1 MATALLIDTL
11 EERVEGVFGDP
22 GDPMWALDLRALEL
36 LWDEAAIVWECD
48 ARTFEFW
55 YVSAG
60 AEAVLGWPR
69 ERWTAEPGF
78 WAGVV
83 VHPGDRD
90 DAVAYC
96 VAETGA
102 CRDHEFVYRARAADG
117 RVVRLRDFVK
127 VIAGDDGA
135 PESLRGIMVVVR
147 D

>member
-1 MATALLIDTL
+1 
-11 EERVEGVFGDP
+11 
-22 GDPMWALDLRALEL
+22 
-36 LWDEAAIVWECD
+36 
-48 ARTFEFW
+48 
-55 YVSAG
+55 
-60 AEAVLGWPR
+60 
-69 ERWTAEPGF
+69 
-78 WAGVV
+78 VV
-83 VHPGDRD
+83 MHPGDRD